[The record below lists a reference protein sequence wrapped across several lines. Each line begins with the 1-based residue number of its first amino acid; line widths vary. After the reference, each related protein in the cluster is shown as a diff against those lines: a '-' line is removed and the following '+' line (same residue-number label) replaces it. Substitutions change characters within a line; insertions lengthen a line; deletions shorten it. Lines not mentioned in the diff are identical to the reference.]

1 MVCAQSFPARR
12 YKLNIIQA
20 VFRGSDTVS
29 MKGPCLI
36 DVSTAI
42 AASVRDGRVHVQMSE
57 INISFVSKTS
67 ASQVDLAV
75 TGHY

>member
-1 MVCAQSFPARR
+1 
-12 YKLNIIQA
+12 
-20 VFRGSDTVS
+20 

-57 INISFVSKTS
+57 INISFVSKAS